1 MSIKIKI
8 GGNFDPE
15 KLGAKGRAA
24 AQLSLQQSALEVQN
38 KAKRLA
44 PFLTGNLRRS
54 ITHEVKPLSA
64 KIGTDVVYAR
74 IQEFGGRAGRNRKVR
89 IPPYKGRGY
98 LRPALKESVN
108 KIKEIFNK
116 NLKRYLNVN

>member
-8 GGNFDPE
+8 SGNFDPD
-15 KLGAKGRAA
+15 KLSAQGRKA
-24 AQLSLQQSALEVQN
+24 AQVSLQQSALEVQN
-38 KAKRLA
+38 RAKRLA

-74 IQEFGGRAGRNRKVR
+74 IHEFGGRAGRNRRVR
-89 IPPYKGRGY
+89 IRPYKGRGY
-98 LRPALKESVN
+98 LRPALKQSIN
-108 KIKEIFNK
+108 KIKQIFTK